1 VTGISHAGDGGD
13 ARIGEALD
21 NPLGRLRLLSGDDD
35 AISTFLDELDVSS
48 PREREM
54 LAELARPSALAR
66 PERFDADHR
75 RAIEALESLRRHGFH
90 GSQAGRGL
98 GPLRYVVRWLIELVA
113 RYLVVSYVK
122 DVSVSLRNLYWLRE
136 MEAPSDS
143 TELKLLRPARFD
155 ANSLVEIMRSR
166 EIGVPSFVIAGLLI
180 PLGATIWRLMTG
192 FTFGEWWLATVVGLV
207 GVAIGVGL
215 SWIVL
220 RGSAMA
226 SKRIRLSTREPL
238 QSVWDSVGSCGRP
251 PRDGTRKFATIS
263 IVLMASVWVVLP
275 ALVALALAT

>member
-1 VTGISHAGDGGD
+1 MTGISHADGPGD
-13 ARIGEALD
+13 RVGESLD
-21 NPLGRLRLLSGDDD
+21 NPLERLRLLSGDDD
-35 AISTFLDELDVSS
+35 AIATFLDELDVQS

-90 GSQAGRGL
+90 GSQAAGAL

-122 DVSVSLRNLYWLRE
+122 DVVVAMRNLYWLRE
-136 MEAPSDS
+136 MEAPSSS

-155 ANSLVEIMRSR
+155 ASALVEIMRSR
-166 EIGVPSFVIAGLLI
+166 EIGVPSFVVAGLLI
-180 PLGATIWRLMTG
+180 PLGATVWRLMTG
-192 FTFGEWWLATVVGLV
+192 FTFDRWWVALLVGLG
-207 GVAIGVGL
+207 GVTVGVGL

-226 SKRIRLSTREPL
+226 GSRIRLSTREPL
-238 QSVWDSVGSCGRP
+238 RAVWDSVGNCGGP
-251 PRDGTRKFATIS
+251 PKDRSRTFAIVS
-263 IVLMASVWVVLP
+263 ITLMAGVWIVLP

>member
-1 VTGISHAGDGGD
+1 MTGISHGAD
-13 ARIGEALD
+13 RGELQVGAALD
-21 NPLGRLRLLSGDDD
+21 NPLERLRLLSGDDD

-54 LAELARPSALAR
+54 LAELARRSPLAR

-90 GSQAGRGL
+90 GSRAGGGL
-98 GPLRYVVRWLIELVA
+98 GPLRYVVRWLVELVA

-122 DVSVSLRNLYWLRE
+122 DVAVSLRNLYWLRE
-136 MEAPSDS
+136 MEAPSNS

-155 ANSLVEIMRSR
+155 ASSLVEIMRSR

-180 PLGATIWRLMTG
+180 PLVATIWRLMTG
-192 FTFGEWWLATVVGLV
+192 FTFSDWWVAVLVGLV
-207 GVAIGVGL
+207 GVAVGVGL
-215 SWIVL
+215 SWVVL

-226 SKRIRLSTREPL
+226 SNRIRLSTRQPV
-238 QSVWDSVGSCGRP
+238 QAVWDSVGNCGRP
-251 PRDGTRKFATIS
+251 PRDGTRKFAAVS
-263 IVLMASVWVVLP
+263 IVLMAGVWIVLP

>member
-21 NPLGRLRLLSGDDD
+21 NPLERLRLLSGDDD